1 MVKIIKNAF
10 THKNTT
16 RQEHDTRRTP
26 ENDYCD
32 GKRCVFNNFLKTL
45 TDGEK
50 RISLGSEFQRHGPA
64 TLKAWSPTERSVRG
78 TSRKLYSF
86 TGAKISSRLVM
97 SMKRRQVRRS
107 ETLHSFES
115 QQ

>member
-26 ENDYCD
+26 GNDYCD
-32 GKRCVFNNFLKTL
+32 GKRCVFNICNNFLKTL

-78 TSRKLYSF
+78 TARKLAS
-86 TGAKISSRLVM
+86 LE
-97 SMKRRQVRRS
+97 RRS
-107 ETLHSFES
+107 LPGW
-115 QQ
+115 